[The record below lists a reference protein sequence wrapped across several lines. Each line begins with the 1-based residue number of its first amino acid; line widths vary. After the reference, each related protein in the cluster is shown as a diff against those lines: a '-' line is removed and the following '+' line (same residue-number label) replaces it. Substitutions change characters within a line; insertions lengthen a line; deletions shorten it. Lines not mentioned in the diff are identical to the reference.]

1 MKLELIKLLADNGEP
16 LEITTRETH
25 DGTTVRRGQTEITV
39 RRGQTEITVKQKGQ
53 FERMLRDSLRHY
65 PREVRVNGERLET
78 TPAPTDSM
86 VEIME
91 HDGRNLEGYEFRM
104 LHPRERERR
113 FDMIVGGV
121 GHYMKQSHPYGDKSN
136 ERRYLTPMTRQ
147 ARHHRGLS
155 ILRTTT
161 VQVVR
166 TGEIGELRE
175 SHGSPVIPEPST
187 LALTVREQM
196 REKEEKTLAREGMPE
211 IYRGEVFEYALTGE
225 EGDDKYYKSAPI
237 EVTGNPVMIQL
248 EYGEEAK
255 LVSAASALYHA
266 DSEWVPVGMES
277 GRHEYPGTQGVNREP
292 LNAEVEFIMDP
303 PDAGKFD
310 SVRSIT
316 VQVKAQDGRT
326 LSVPAQFHISGEFE
340 DQAEVRVARGAGI
353 ENGELTDALVQAYW
367 KSQDWDSAY
376 EEASA
381 RFGLERRME
390 NLATHVL
397 GDNRKALEKELLH
410 HAGKFFTMIPA
421 PAAPVSVTANDGRIT
436 ITMHPAEQEQAA

>member
-25 DGTTVRRGQTEITV
+25 DGTTVRRGQTEIMV
-39 RRGQTEITVKQKGQ
+39 RQKGQ
-53 FERMLRDSLRHY
+53 FEKMLRDSLRHY

-91 HDGRNLEGYEFRM
+91 HDGRNLDGYEFRM

-121 GHYMKQSHPYGDKSN
+121 GHHMTQSHPYGDKSN

-161 VQVVR
+161 VQVVL
-166 TGEIGELRE
+166 TEEIGELGE
-175 SHGSPVIPEPST
+175 SNGSPVIPGPSA
-187 LALTVREQM
+187 LALTIREQM
-196 REKEEKTLAREGMPE
+196 RETEEKTLAREGVPE

-225 EGDDKYYKSAPI
+225 EGDDKYYKPAPI
-237 EVTGNPVMIQL
+237 EVTGTPIMIRT

-255 LVSAASALYHA
+255 LVSAATALYHA
-266 DSEWVPVGMES
+266 DSEWVPVWMES
-277 GRHEYPGTQGVNREP
+277 GRNEYAGTQSVNREP
-292 LNAEVEFIMDP
+292 LNAEVEFVMEP

-316 VQVKAQDGRT
+316 VRVKAQDGRT

-340 DQAEVRVARGAGI
+340 DQAEVRVTRGSGI
-353 ENGELTDALVQAYW
+353 ENGELTEALVQAYW
-367 KSQDWDSAY
+367 KNHDWDSAY
-376 EEASA
+376 EEESA
-381 RFGLERRME
+381 RFRLERRME

-421 PAAPVSVTANDGRIT
+421 PAAPVSVTTNDGRIT